1 MNDSPTW
8 QVAPRRHVVYLTEDA
23 TNPNGLLYRWT
34 PPQEALP
41 LGPGALRGLADD
53 AGTLE
58 AVKASDTNGTHGPD
72 LSVAT
77 EPGTTY
83 KVEWVNVPDRDAQT
97 TGSTRK
103 QFTNDRVT
111 RSRKLEGMWW
121 GDDGAYFVAS
131 FARTAD
137 GSAAQH
143 DGQVWFIDSEAGT
156 IELKLWFAFT
166 PTDQDND
173 PDGPD
178 NITVSAFGGLFI
190 AEDGEGRQHLIGSTE
205 SGAVFF
211 FARNMDPGNEESSPA
226 RTSPTTR
233 SSCSPTS
240 RSPGASSRSEARS
253 ESSASRGP
261 GTRHHAPGHRR
272 SAPGDRGGCS
282 RPGATVA
289 SGSGDTEPR
298 RRATPARSSERVR
311 DPGSPCRVHP
321 SGR

>member
-1 MNDSPTW
+1 
-8 QVAPRRHVVYLTEDA
+8 
-23 TNPNGLLYRWT
+23 
-34 PPQEALP
+34 
-41 LGPGALRGLADD
+41 
-53 AGTLE
+53 
-58 AVKASDTNGTHGPD
+58 
-72 LSVAT
+72 
-77 EPGTTY
+77 
-83 KVEWVNVPDRDAQT
+83 VPDRDAQT

-131 FARTAD
+131 FARTPD

-211 FARNMDPGNEESSPA
+211 FARNMDPATRRVHRPELLPRQEVPVRQRPGPRA
-226 RTSPTTR
+226 RLRDPR
-233 SSCSPTS
+233 PV
-240 RSPGASSRSEARS
+240 PKAAL
-253 ESSASRGP
+253 AAARGP
-261 GTRHHAPGHRR
+261 
-272 SAPGDRGGCS
+272 DIM
-282 RPGATVA
+282 
-289 SGSGDTEPR
+289 
-298 RRATPARSSERVR
+298 RRATAAPPRGTAAVARAPA
-311 DPGSPCRVHP
+311 PQ
-321 SGR
+321 